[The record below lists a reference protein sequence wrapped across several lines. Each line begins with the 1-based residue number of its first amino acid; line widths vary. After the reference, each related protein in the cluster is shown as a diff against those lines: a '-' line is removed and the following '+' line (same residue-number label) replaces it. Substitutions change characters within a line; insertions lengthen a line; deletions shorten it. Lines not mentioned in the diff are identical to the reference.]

1 MSEHEFNDEFSPFQ
15 GSIVGIET
23 ENHKLPLYGRVKTIS
38 SDFLTVEKKDGR
50 TVIISKKAILQITA
64 MKNQA
69 GSI

>member
-15 GSIVGIET
+15 GLIVGIET
-23 ENHKLPLYGRVKTIS
+23 ENHKLPLYGRVNAIS

-50 TVIISKKAILQITA
+50 TVIIKKKAILQITA